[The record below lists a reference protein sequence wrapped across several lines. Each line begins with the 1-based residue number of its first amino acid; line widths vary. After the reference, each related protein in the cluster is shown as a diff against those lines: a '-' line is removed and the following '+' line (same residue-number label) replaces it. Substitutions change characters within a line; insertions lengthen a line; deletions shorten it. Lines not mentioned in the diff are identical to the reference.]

1 MAYLLDRLE
10 QLKISEEQNSIEV
23 IRVEGEEHRT
33 TTNYFSSDEHDNI
46 RILYPRLDGHVYT
59 FDSGSKNNPDKWFYR
74 TRLKNPK
81 SPSEKY
87 TQPAKSGTR
96 PFFPKN
102 IISKYLN
109 KTEIHTLTITEG
121 EFKAFKADIHGFD
134 IVGVPSIHAFYGE
147 NKELHADIVDLIEVC
162 NVKNLIFL
170 TDADTLSVNW
180 EPKKDLAKRATSF
193 YSAVRNFAEAS
204 QKIEILKQITFAHIH
219 AKYEDNAKGLDDLL
233 VSLEGKEEE
242 ILKDLT
248 FKIKRHF
255 NFIDLTTFKKTQLLN
270 YFGIGK
276 NVEDFY
282 KLYSKYIAEEK
293 FIFRDVEYQ
302 YNGKKVVVIEQEDS
316 FNDDMQNRAL
326 FTEKLL
332 FQIRETTI
340 ANIKKGQHQNKTIS
354 DCQYIVEN
362 FHEKTISDIK
372 LKSMIEKLYIE
383 NKSIFNINNLHYI
396 LKLKQIFERNYNNFR
411 RNELSGACEI
421 NGKALSDSDINTI
434 MLDIEVSELLGY
446 SRTGV
451 PIGLSQDKFYQ
462 FINSNY
468 TMSYHP
474 IKEFFENSPEPTET
488 GLISKLAKTIITNQG
503 LEDDSFAPNFVEHFL
518 TKWLVSCIAS
528 VYGTPNPLLLI
539 LSGTKQRT
547 GKTEFFRR
555 LLPPEL
561 KTFMSENKITE
572 EKDQVLAMIMS
583 EKFMILD
590 DEMSG
595 LTKADAKRVKYLCS
609 VLSFTYKRPYA
620 KGTTTVARLANL
632 CATTNDPNILTDP
645 TGNRRLI
652 PIDVQA
658 IDHTNYNAIDKTQLW
673 LEIYQLYKS
682 GYKYALDSDD
692 VKLLNDN
699 TKSFEAI
706 DKDSEWL
713 NIYFDNPN
721 NIKNIEEAGIVGI
734 QEMTA
739 SEISHYVKEKT
750 GHIINVF
757 TLKIKLEKELGLIQQ
772 RTNKKRYFNIAVLK

>member
-10 QLKISEEQNSIEV
+10 QLKITEEQNTIEV

-33 TTNYFSSDEHDNI
+33 ITNYFSSDEHDNI

-59 FDSGSKNNPDKWFYR
+59 FDSGTKNNPDKWFYR

-81 SPSEKY
+81 NQSEKY

-102 IISKYLN
+102 IIAKYLN

-147 NKELHADIVDLIEVC
+147 NKELHPDIIDLIETC

-219 AKYEDNAKGLDDLL
+219 SKYEDNAKGLDDLL

-255 NFIDLTTFKKTQLLN
+255 NFIDLTNFKKKELIN

-276 NVEDFY
+276 NVDEFY
-282 KLYSKYIAEEK
+282 KTYKKYIGEEN
-293 FIFRDVEYQ
+293 FTFRDVEYQ
-302 YNGKKVVVIEQEDS
+302 FNGKKVVVVEQTDEFES
-316 FNDDMQNRAL
+316 DMQNREL
-326 FTEKLL
+326 FNDRVLH
-332 FQIRETTI
+332 IINNITI
-340 ANIKKGQHQNKTIS
+340 QNIKDGKHVNVSFSECINA
-354 DCQYIVEN
+354 IEN
-362 FHEKTISDIK
+362 IHEKAISDIK
-372 LKSMIEKLYIE
+372 VRSIIEKLYIE
-383 NKSIFNINNLHYI
+383 NKSIFNINNKHYI
-396 LKLKQIFERNYNNFR
+396 LKLKSIFEAKYSNFR

-421 NGKALSDSDINTI
+421 ESRVLTDSDINTI

-446 SRTGV
+446 TRQGM

-468 TMSYHP
+468 TKSYNP
-474 IKEFFENSPEPTET
+474 IKEFFELNQPPETT
-488 GLISKLAKTIITNQG
+488 GLIKLLAKSIISNTGMTQ
-503 LEDDSFAPNFVEHFL
+503 DNFDPDFIEHFL
-518 TKWLVSCIAS
+518 TKWLVSCVAS
-528 VYGTPNPLLLI
+528 AYGTPNPLILI
-539 LSGTKQRT
+539 LVGTKQRT

-555 LLPPEL
+555 LLPEEL
-561 KTFMSENKITE
+561 KPFQSENKITD

-583 EKFMILD
+583 EKFLIID

-595 LTKADAKRVKYLCS
+595 LSKADQKRVKWIS
-609 VLSFTYKRPYA
+609 STKSFTYKRPYA
-620 KGTTTVARLANL
+620 KGTSTVMRLANL
-632 CATTNDPNILTDP
+632 GATANDPNILSDP
-645 TGNRRLI
+645 TGNRRII
-652 PIDVQA
+652 PFDIQR
-658 IDHTNYNAIDKTQLW
+658 IDHNLYNSVDKKQLW
-673 LEIYQLYKS
+673 LEAYQLYIN
-682 GYKYALDSDD
+682 KYEHELNSED
-692 VKLLNDN
+692 VKRLNVN
-699 TKSFEAI
+699 TQDFEAI
-706 DKDSEWL
+706 DRDQELLCK
-713 NIYFDNPN
+713 YFDNPERLTEET
-721 NIKNIEEAGIVGI
+721 KNQYEICKMTTTEICYFLEQRSNTKINANSLGI
-734 QEMTA
+734 
-739 SEISHYVKEKT
+739 
-750 GHIINVF
+750 
-757 TLKIKLEKELGLIQQ
+757 KIKSILGVSQD
-772 RTNKKRYFNIAVLK
+772 RTNKGRFYNIAKLI